1 MTILGPES
9 IYAVPRITPINW
21 DSRNIYVQEPVAKEL
36 DLHDGQ
42 VVQATVSIQNDQ
54 AKLLIQGHALNV
66 PLFPYIKNGDLVQLR
81 AHLLPK
87 GLWVLEL
94 LHTGTFAG
102 TALPVLNVDQ
112 NIRAKSLN
120 LLPESFS
127 TWINLLVPKFIES
140 LIPNGSNDQLKNTF
154 LALYL
159 NQANLKPQILKS
171 WFEKQFRSSE
181 FKLLNELPV
190 EIGPKELLRLLILER
205 AKSGIKDVDI
215 DQQLSSAIDELE
227 SSQLKSVQDLVHGD
241 LSMSFVI
248 PFTDAEPVVIHF
260 EKKGQQNNQ
269 KKSPFLI
276 NIYTNTKRLGEVWL
290 KTAVLN
296 DEENLPQ
303 VDITMW
309 AVRQD
314 IARMADLNSPE
325 LGYELESAGLEM
337 HSFKVFNARR
347 PDVDKQP
354 LVDSGDSGAII
365 DTMV

>member
-9 IYAVPRITPINW
+9 IHAVPRITPITW
-21 DSRNIYVQEPVAKEL
+21 DSRNVYVQEPIAKEL

-42 VVQATVSIQNDQ
+42 IVQATVSIENDH
-54 AKLLIQGHALNV
+54 AKLLVQGHALNV
-66 PLFPYIKNGDLVQLR
+66 PLFPYIKSGDLVQLR

-102 TALPVLNVDQ
+102 PDLPVLSSDQ

-120 LLPESFS
+120 ILPENFS
-127 TWINLLVPKFIES
+127 NWISLLTPKVVEG
-140 LIPNGSNDQLKNTF
+140 LIPIGTNDQLKNIF
-154 LALYL
+154 LNLYL
-159 NQANLKPQILKS
+159 NQANLKPQVLKS
-171 WFEKQFRSSE
+171 WFEKQLRSTE
-181 FKLLNELPV
+181 FKLLNESSV
-190 EIGPKELLRLLILER
+190 EMGPKELLRMLLLER
-205 AKSGIKDVDI
+205 TKSGIKEVDI
-215 DQQLSSAIDELE
+215 EQQLSDAIDELE
-227 SSQLKSVQDLVHGD
+227 SSQLKTVQDLVRGD

-248 PFTDAEPVVIHF
+248 PFTDAEPVVIQF
-260 EKKGQQNNQ
+260 EKKAQRNHSN
-269 KKSPFLI
+269 KSSFFI
-276 NIYTNTKRLGEVWL
+276 NIYTNAKRLGEVWL

-296 DEENLPQ
+296 EEQKLPQ

-314 IARMADLNSPE
+314 IAQMADLNSPE

-347 PDVDKQP
+347 PDADKEQH
-354 LVDSGDSGAII
+354 LDVGDSGSII